1 MIGHNGRYILVDK
14 VPQIE
19 TELIKGAMWFEDI
32 NNRFVA
38 RDQIAD
44 SINTGENI
52 RVSTVFL
59 GLDYSFDASKAN
71 TVPILF
77 ETMIFGGQH
86 DDYQERYATY
96 EQAEAGHKFAI
107 QIAKGEIEPD
117 GV

>member
-19 TELIKGAMWFEDI
+19 PDLIKWAMWFEDI

-77 ETMIFGGQH
+77 ETMIFGGNH
-86 DDYQERYATY
+86 DQYCDRYATWT
-96 EQAEAGHKFAI
+96 QSKKGHKRAVSLVRLF
-107 QIAKGEIEPD
+107 
-117 GV
+117 